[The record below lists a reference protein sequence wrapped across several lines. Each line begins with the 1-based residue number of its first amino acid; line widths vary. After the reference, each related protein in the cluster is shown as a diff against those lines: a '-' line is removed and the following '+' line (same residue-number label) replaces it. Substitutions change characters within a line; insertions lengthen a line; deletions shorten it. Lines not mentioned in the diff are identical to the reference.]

1 MYQIGKT
8 ERQLLPRSDDRIS
21 YIYIEKGRIEQTE
34 FSIQVVRGLTTSELP
49 IATVDAIFLGPGTTI
64 THEAIK
70 TVCDVGCS
78 IIWCGMEQWR
88 FYAAGAPGTKSS
100 KNLLKQMRYHESKTL
115 HMQVVRD
122 MYKLR
127 YPDEHISRKSLS
139 ELRGIEGMHVK
150 KLYEELAEQYS
161 IHWSGRS
168 YKADD
173 FESQDDINRA
183 LTTAHQV
190 LYDIIKSV
198 LHLTGFSSAIGFIHT
213 GNMDS
218 FVYDMADLYKEKLSI
233 PVAFET
239 VSKNPVK
246 LDSSVREAMRG
257 KILELHLLKQIVN
270 DLKMLFDCEGED
282 IKNLEQ
288 LKIWDPK
295 ENVIAGR
302 NYAKKL

>member
-34 FSIQVVRGLTTSELP
+34 FSIQVVRELTISEIP
-49 IATVDAIFLGPGTTI
+49 IATIGAIFLG
-64 THEAIK
+64 
-70 TVCDVGCS
+70 
-78 IIWCGMEQWR
+78 
-88 FYAAGAPGTKSS
+88 PGTKSS

-139 ELRGIEGMHVK
+139 ELREIEGMHVK

-161 IHWSGRS
+161 IHWSVRS
-168 YKADD
+168 YKVDD

-190 LYDIIKSV
+190 LYGIIKSV

-213 GNMDS
+213 GKMDS
-218 FVYDMADLYKEKLSI
+218 FVYDMADLYKEKVSI

-239 VSKNPVK
+239 VSKNPVN

-257 KILELHLLKQIVN
+257 KILELHLLKHIVN
-270 DLKMLFDCEGED
+270 DLKMLFNCEDED

-302 NYAKKL
+302 NYAKNL

>member
-34 FSIQVVRGLTTSELP
+34 FSIQVVRELTISEIP
-49 IATVDAIFLGPGTTI
+49 IATIGAIFLGPGTTI
-64 THEAIK
+64 THEAVK
-70 TVCDVGCS
+70 TICDVGCN

-88 FYAAGAPGTKSS
+88 FYAAGTPGTASS
-100 KNLLKQMRYHESKTL
+100 KNLLKQIHYHENKTL
-115 HMQVVRD
+115 HMQVVRN
-122 MYKLR
+122 MYRLR
-127 YPDEHISRKSLS
+127 YPDEHLSRKSLS
-139 ELRGIEGMHVK
+139 ELRGIEGIHVK
-150 KLYEELAEQYS
+150 KLYEDLAEQYE
-161 IHWSGRS
+161 ICWSGRS
-168 YKADD
+168 YKVDD
-173 FESQDDINRA
+173 FESQDNINRA

-190 LYDIIKSV
+190 LYGIIKSV

-213 GNMDS
+213 GKMDS
-218 FVYDMADLYKEKLSI
+218 FVYDMADLYKEKISI

-239 VSKNPVK
+239 VSKNPVN
-246 LDSSVREAMRG
+246 LDSSVRESMRG
-257 KILELHLLKQIVN
+257 KILELHLLKQIVT
-270 DLKMLFDCEGED
+270 DLKMLFNCEDED

-302 NYAKKL
+302 NYAKNL

>member
-34 FSIQVVRGLTTSELP
+34 FSIQVVRELTISEIP
-49 IATVDAIFLGPGTTI
+49 IATIGAIFLGPGTTI
-64 THEAIK
+64 THEAVK
-70 TVCDVGCS
+70 TICDVGCS

-127 YPDEHISRKSLS
+127 YPDEHISRKSSS

-161 IHWSGRS
+161 IHWSVRS
-168 YKADD
+168 YKVDD

-190 LYDIIKSV
+190 LYGIIKSV

-213 GNMDS
+213 GKMDS
-218 FVYDMADLYKEKLSI
+218 FVYDMADLYKEKVSI

-239 VSKNPVK
+239 VSKNPVN

-257 KILELHLLKQIVN
+257 KILELHLLKHIVN
-270 DLKMLFDCEGED
+270 DLKMLFNCEDED

-302 NYAKKL
+302 NYAKNL